1 MTMETR
7 RVERL
12 RKGVLGLRYGGQTW
26 VTNEDSSVFHAS
38 ERPLVGGDPSGNRI
52 TVRSVDGARQEQWQ
66 RLQVMPPLTMYPR
79 FSVQWSD
86 EDKQYV
92 GTCSKFPSMSFL
104 DDFPDKALMGIIR
117 LVEEAKL

>member
-1 MTMETR
+1 MMETR

-12 RKGVLGLRYGGQTW
+12 RKGVLGLRFSGQTW
-26 VTNEDSSVFHAS
+26 VTNEDSSTFHAS
-38 ERPLVGGDPSGNRI
+38 ERPLVGGDPSSNRI
-52 TVRSVDGARQEQWQ
+52 TVRSVDGARQEEWQ
-66 RLQVMPPLTMYPR
+66 RLQVMPPLTVYPR

-104 DDFPDKALMGIIR
+104 DAFPDKALMGIIR
-117 LVEEAKL
+117 LVNEATS